1 MIMELTITE
10 RVAKGAAF
18 LDEHFTG
25 WWERIDL
32 NTLNIDSCDN
42 CVLGQLWCT
51 APQEEQ
57 GQIVA
62 QAVQSMV
69 AKRWDLQMAHQIMR
83 EQTPYGRIATAYEEL
98 NLSGTWDLGF
108 NYGNPTYADLDEA
121 QDLTDEWTRVVIQRR
136 LDAHP
141 DVILGCSDLSKFASE
156 QYAAVI

>member
-1 MIMELTITE
+1 MELTIAE
-10 RVAKGAAF
+10 RVQLGSAF

-51 APQEEQ
+51 APQEER
-57 GQIVA
+57 GQIIA
-62 QAVQSMV
+62 QAVQNMI
-69 AKRWDLQMAHQIMR
+69 ARRWNPQLAHEVTR
-83 EQTPYGRIATAYEEL
+83 DQTPYGRIATAYEEL
-98 NLSGTWDLGF
+98 NLSGTRDLGF
-108 NYGNPTYADLDEA
+108 NYGNGMYAELNEA
-121 QDLTDEWTRVVIQRR
+121 EALTEEWTRVVIQRR

-141 DVILGCSDLSKFASE
+141 DVILGRSDLNRLASE